1 MVANKEKAVKRKA
14 SIAEA
19 KAEQTVSKQ
28 EPEDS
33 NEGSN
38 EESDYASDEENL
50 LGNINNEGED
60 SSDSDGEND
69 SEEDDDDEVLSF
81 ESLGSDLD
89 ADSDEEVGARLEA
102 IENDDDG
109 EGEDAEDEEEFDS
122 ADDVNSDSESEEE
135 DEEDTEEDSMEDE
148 DLDEEEEVK
157 KVQESKPAK
166 PAEPAKPAKQTK
178 PAKPAKPAKKEQKK
192 EVTQDESDD
201 EGPLPE
207 DDDDDDVGLKL
218 GRIEDVLGTEEKKTR
233 GLSVFPTL
241 PKKKGKAKDE
251 YAAGDTSDEE
261 DIRNTVGNIPMH
273 WYDEYKHIGYDWD
286 AKRIIKAKKGDAI
299 DDFLQRME
307 DPNFWRTVTDPQTG
321 QKVVLSDAD
330 IGLIKRI
337 MSGRNPDV
345 EYNDYEPF
353 IEWFTSEVEKM
364 PIRNIPDS
372 KRSFLPSKVEKQK
385 IGKYVHALKMGWMKT
400 REEKRRLAL
409 LRRMPK
415 FYMLWQTDHGKEDMR
430 RIHDHVVAPKR
441 ALPGHAE
448 SYNPPPEYLFDDKE
462 LAEWKRLA
470 AEPWKRKRPFVPR
483 KYSSLREVPAYGR
496 YVKERFLRCLD
507 LYLCPR
513 SRRSRVAV
521 GPEYLVPK
529 LPSPRDLQPY
539 PTLQNLIYKGHT
551 NMIRSISV
559 EPKGEY
565 LVTGSDDMTVKIWE
579 ISTARC
585 IRTIP
590 TGDIVRSVAWCPNS
604 KISLVAVAS
613 GKRVLLIN
621 PKVGDYMLVKK
632 TDDLLSEAPRSDT
645 VDNERIKSA
654 IQWSEVTEEE
664 SKAGIRIV
672 ITHFREVRQVTWHGR
687 GDYFA
692 TVMPD
697 AAYRSVM
704 IHQLSKR
711 RSQLP
716 FSKSKGL
723 VQCVLFH
730 PVKPCL
736 FVATQRHVRVY
747 DLVKQMML
755 KKLYPGCKW
764 ISSIAIHPKGDNL
777 LVGTYEKR
785 LMWFDLD
792 LSTKPYQ
799 QLRIHNSAIRGVA
812 FHQRYPLFAS
822 AGDDRSVVVSHGMVY
837 NDLLQNP
844 LIVPLRRLKNHEVV
858 NDFSVFDIV
867 FHPTQPWIFSSG
879 ADNTVRLYT

>member
-1 MVANKEKAVKRKA
+1 MVANKERVMKRKA
-14 SIAEA
+14 SSAGTT
-19 KAEQTVSKQ
+19 AEQVVSKQ
-28 EPEDS
+28 EPEVS
-33 NEGSN
+33 NEDDS
-38 EESDYASDEENL
+38 EASDYESDELQENL
-50 LGNINNEGED
+50 LGSINSDGED
-60 SSDSDGEND
+60 SSDSDREYA
-69 SEEDDDDEVLSF
+69 SDDDEVLSF
-81 ESLGSDLD
+81 ESL
-89 ADSDEEVGARLEA
+89 DSEE
-102 IENDDDG
+102 
-109 EGEDAEDEEEFDS
+109 EDDEEENEGATLEEIGNDEEGEADGEDDEDDEEPDS
-122 ADDVNSDSESEEE
+122 ADDVNSDSSPEE
-135 DEEDTEEDSMEDE
+135 DEGDLEDSS
-148 DLDEEEEVK
+148 DEEVDDEVE
-157 KVQESKPAK
+157 KVKEKT
-166 PAEPAKPAKQTK
+166 KQTK
-178 PAKPAKPAKKEQKK
+178 PEKKKKPVEN
-192 EVTQDESDD
+192 ESD
-201 EGPLPE
+201 EEPLSE
-207 DDDDDDVGLKL
+207 ELDDDEPKL
-218 GRIEDVLGTEEKKTR
+218 GRIADVLGTEEKKTR
-233 GLSVFPTL
+233 GLNVFPKL
-241 PKKKGKAKDE
+241 PKKKGKMKDE
-251 YAAGDTSDEE
+251 YAGGDTSDEE

-273 WYDEYKHIGYDWD
+273 WYDDYKHVGYDWN
-286 AKRIIKAKKGDAI
+286 AKKIIKAKKGDAI

-337 MSGRNPDV
+337 MAGRNPDA
-345 EYNDYEPF
+345 EYDDYEPF
-353 IEWFTSEVEKM
+353 VEWFTSEVEKM

-400 REEKRRLAL
+400 RAEKRRLEAI
-409 LRRMPK
+409 RRAPK
-415 FYMLWQTDHGKEDMR
+415 FYMLWETDHGMEEMR

-441 ALPGHAE
+441 PLPGHAE
-448 SYNPPPEYLFDDKE
+448 SYNPPPEYLFDEKE
-462 LAEWKRLA
+462 LTDWKKLA
-470 AEPWKRKRPFVPR
+470 NEPWKRKRQFVPQ
-483 KYSSLREVPAYGR
+483 KYNSLREVPAYGR
-496 YVKERFLRCLD
+496 FVKERFLRCLD

-513 SRRSRVAV
+513 SRRSRVAI

-529 LPSPRDLQPY
+529 LPSPRDLQPF

-551 NMIRSISV
+551 DMIRSISV

-565 LVTGSDDMTVKIWE
+565 LVTGSDDKTVKIWE

-632 TDDLLSEAPRSDT
+632 TDDLLAEAPRTDT
-645 VDNERIKSA
+645 VDNERIETA
-654 IQWSEVTEEE
+654 IQWGEVTEEE
-664 SKAGIRIV
+664 SKLGVRIV

-764 ISSIAIHPKGDNL
+764 ISSMAIHPKGDNL

-785 LMWFDLD
+785 LIWFDLD

-799 QLRIHNSAIRGVA
+799 QLRIHNAAIRSVA
-812 FHQRYPLFAS
+812 FHLRYPLFAS
-822 AGDDRSVVVSHGMVY
+822 AGDDRSVIVSHGMVY

-844 LIVPLRRLKNHEVV
+844 LIVPLRRLKNHEIV
-858 NDFSVFDIV
+858 NDFSVFDTV
-867 FHPTQPWIFSSG
+867 FHPTQPWVFSSG

>member
-1 MVANKEKAVKRKA
+1 MVANKEKATKRKA
-14 SIAEA
+14 SIAEV
-19 KAEQTVSKQ
+19 KAEQIASKQ
-28 EPEDS
+28 EAEESTED
-33 NEGSN
+33 SN

-60 SSDSDGEND
+60 SSDSDREYD
-69 SEEDDDDEVLSF
+69 TDEDDDDEVLSF
-81 ESLGSDLD
+81 ESLGSDGEE
-89 ADSDEEVGARLEA
+89 DSEEDTGARLEE
-102 IENDDDG
+102 IENDND
-109 EGEDAEDEEEFDS
+109 EDAEDEEEPDS
-122 ADDVNSDSESEEE
+122 ADDVNSDSESEED
-135 DEEDTEEDSMEDE
+135 DEEDEDSSEED
-148 DLDEEEEVK
+148 LEEEQEVEENVEK
-157 KVQESKPAK
+157 MQESKPAK
-166 PAEPAKPAKQTK
+166 SEKPAQPAKS
-178 PAKPAKPAKKEQKK
+178 AKPAKPVKQDNKKKA
-192 EVTQDESDD
+192 TRNESDD
-201 EGPLPE
+201 EGPLPADDE
-207 DDDDDDVGLKL
+207 DELRL
-218 GRIEDVLGTEEKKTR
+218 GRIEDVLGEGEKKTR

-241 PKKKGKAKDE
+241 PKRKGKPKDE

-321 QKVVLSDAD
+321 QKVVLSDDD

-337 MSGRNPDV
+337 MAGRNPDV

-353 IEWFTSEVEKM
+353 VEWFTSEVEKM

-400 REEKRRLAL
+400 RAEKRRLEAI
-409 LRRMPK
+409 RRMPK

-441 ALPGHAE
+441 PLPGHAE
-448 SYNPPPEYLFDDKE
+448 SYNPPPEYLFDEKE
-462 LAEWKRLA
+462 LEQWKRLA
-470 AEPWKRKRPFVPR
+470 NEPWKRKRPFVPQ
-483 KYSSLREVPAYGR
+483 KYNSLREVPAYGR
-496 YVKERFLRCLD
+496 FIKERFLRCLD

-513 SRRSRVAV
+513 SRRTRVAV

-529 LPSPRDLQPY
+529 LPSPRDLQPF

-551 NMIRSISV
+551 NMIRCISV

-632 TDDLLSEAPRSDT
+632 TDDLLAEAPRSDT
-645 VDNERIKSA
+645 VDNERIQTA
-654 IQWSEVTEEE
+654 IQWGEVTEEE
-664 SKAGIRIV
+664 SKAGVRIV

-764 ISSIAIHPKGDNL
+764 ISSMAIHPKGDNL

-844 LIVPLRRLKNHEVV
+844 LIVPLRRLKNHEIV
-858 NDFSVFDIV
+858 NDFSVLDLV

>member
-1 MVANKEKAVKRKA
+1 MVANKERVMKRKA
-14 SIAEA
+14 SNAGTT
-19 KAEQTVSKQ
+19 AEQIASKQ
-28 EPEDS
+28 EPEVSGADNS
-33 NEGSN
+33 EA
-38 EESDYASDEENL
+38 SDYESDEENL
-50 LGNINNEGED
+50 LASIDNDGED
-60 SSDSDGEND
+60 SSDSDREYASGDE
-69 SEEDDDDEVLSF
+69 DEVLSF
-81 ESLGSDLD
+81 ESL
-89 ADSDEEVGARLEA
+89 DSDE
-102 IENDDDG
+102 DDDG
-109 EGEDAEDEEEFDS
+109 EENEGTTLEEIGNDQDEEADGEGDDEDDDEEADS
-122 ADDVNSDSESEEE
+122 ADDVNSDSSPEE
-135 DEEDTEEDSMEDE
+135 DEGDLEDSS
-148 DLDEEEEVK
+148 DEEFDEEGETVK
-157 KVQESKPAK
+157 EKTKQAKPERKKK
-166 PAEPAKPAKQTK
+166 PAES
-178 PAKPAKPAKKEQKK
+178 
-192 EVTQDESDD
+192 DEEPHS
-201 EGPLPE
+201 EELE
-207 DDDDDDVGLKL
+207 DDDEQQL
-218 GRIEDVLGTEEKKTR
+218 GRIADVLGTEEKKTR
-233 GLSVFPTL
+233 GLNVFPTL
-241 PKKKGKAKDE
+241 PKKKGKMKDE
-251 YAAGDTSDEE
+251 YAGGDTSDEE

-273 WYDEYKHIGYDWD
+273 WYDDYKHIGYDWN
-286 AKRIIKAKKGDAI
+286 AKRIIKAKKSDAI

-337 MSGRNPDV
+337 MAGRNPDA
-345 EYNDYEPF
+345 EYDDYEPF

-400 REEKRRLAL
+400 RAEKRRLEAI
-409 LRRMPK
+409 RRAPK
-415 FYMLWQTDHGKEDMR
+415 FYMLWETDHGKEEMR

-441 ALPGHAE
+441 PLPGHAE
-448 SYNPPPEYLFDDKE
+448 SYNPPPEYLFDEKE
-462 LAEWKRLA
+462 LAVWKKLA
-470 AEPWKRKRPFVPR
+470 NEPWKRKRQFIPQKFN
-483 KYSSLREVPAYGR
+483 SLREVPAYNR

-513 SRRSRVAV
+513 SRRSRVAI

-529 LPSPRDLQPY
+529 LPSPRDLQPF

-551 NMIRSISV
+551 DMIRCISV

-621 PKVGDYMLVKK
+621 PKVGDYVLVKK
-632 TDDLLSEAPRSDT
+632 TDDLLQEAPVSDT
-645 VDNERIKSA
+645 VDNERIQAA
-654 IQWSEVTEEE
+654 IQWGDVTEEE
-664 SKAGIRIV
+664 KKLGVRIV

-723 VQCVLFH
+723 VQSVLFH
-730 PVKPCL
+730 PVKPCI

-747 DLVKQMML
+747 DLVKQVML

-764 ISSIAIHPKGDNL
+764 ISSMAIHPKGDNL

-785 LMWFDLD
+785 LIWFDLD

-799 QLRIHNSAIRGVA
+799 QLRIHNAAIRSVA
-812 FHQRYPLFAS
+812 FHLRYPLFAS
-822 AGDDRSVVVSHGMVY
+822 AGDDRSVIVSHGMVY

-844 LIVPLRRLKNHEVV
+844 LIVPLRRLKNHEIV
-858 NDFSVFDIV
+858 NDFSVFDTV

>member
-1 MVANKEKAVKRKA
+1 MVANKERAIKRKA
-14 SIAEA
+14 SIAGA
-19 KAEQTVSKQ
+19 KVGEISSKQ
-28 EPEDS
+28 EPQEESNEDS
-33 NEGSN
+33 NESDY
-38 EESDYASDEENL
+38 ESDKENL
-50 LGNINNEGED
+50 LGSIENDGED
-60 SSDSDGEND
+60 SSDSEREYASD
-69 SEEDDDDEVLSF
+69 DDDDEVLSF
-81 ESLGSDLD
+81 ESL
-89 ADSDEEVGARLEA
+89 DSDQEDD
-102 IENDDDG
+102 DDDG
-109 EGEDAEDEEEFDS
+109 LEENDGPTLEGIENGDDEEEDDAEADS
-122 ADDVNSDSESEEE
+122 ADDVNSDSSPEE
-135 DEEDTEEDSMEDE
+135 DEGDLEDSSNDE
-148 DLDEEEEVK
+148 LEEKEEAVK
-157 KVQESKPAK
+157 EKPKEKPAK
-166 PAEPAKPAKQTK
+166 AKPDRK
-178 PAKPAKPAKKEQKK
+178 KKEYHN
-192 EVTQDESDD
+192 ESDD
-201 EGPLPE
+201 EPLP
-207 DDDDDDVGLKL
+207 DDLKL
-218 GRIEDVLGTEEKKTR
+218 GRIEDVIGTEEKKTR
-233 GLSVFPTL
+233 GLAVFPPL
-241 PKKKGKAKDE
+241 PKKKGKVKDE

-337 MSGRNPDV
+337 MSGRNPDA
-345 EYNDYEPF
+345 EYDDYAPF
-353 IEWFTSEVEKM
+353 IEWFTSELEKM

-372 KRSFLPSKVEKQK
+372 KRSFLPSKAEKHK

-400 REEKRRLAL
+400 MKEKRRLEAI
-409 LRRMPK
+409 RRGPK
-415 FYMLWQTDHGKEDMR
+415 FYMLWTTDHGKEDIR

-441 ALPGHAE
+441 PLPGHAE
-448 SYNPPPEYLFDDKE
+448 SYNPPPEYLFDEKE
-462 LAEWKRLA
+462 LEEWKKLGN
-470 AEPWKRKRPFVPR
+470 EPWKRKRQFVPQ
-483 KYSSLREVPAYGR
+483 KFNSLREVPAYPR
-496 YVKERFLRCLD
+496 FVKERFLRCLD

-513 SRRSRVAV
+513 SRRSRVAI
-521 GPEYLVPK
+521 GPEYLIPK
-529 LPSPRDLQPY
+529 LPSPRDLQPF
-539 PTLQNLIYKGHT
+539 PTLQNLVYKGHE
-551 NMIRSISV
+551 NMIRCISV

-565 LVTGSDDMTVKIWE
+565 IVTGSDDMTVKIWE

-604 KISLVAVAS
+604 KISLVAAAS

-632 TDDLLSEAPRSDT
+632 TDDLLAEAPRSDT
-645 VDNERIKSA
+645 VDNERIQTA
-654 IQWSEVTEEE
+654 IQWGEVTEEE
-664 SKAGIRIV
+664 KKLGVRIV

-764 ISSIAIHPKGDNL
+764 ISSMAIHPKGDNL
-777 LVGTYEKR
+777 LIGTYEKR

-799 QLRIHNSAIRGVA
+799 QLRIHNSAIRSVA
-812 FHQRYPLFAS
+812 YHPRYPLFAS
-822 AGDDRSVVVSHGMVY
+822 AGDDRSVIVSHGMVY
-837 NDLLQNP
+837 SDLLQNP
-844 LIVPLRRLKNHEVV
+844 LIVPLRRLKNHGIV
-858 NDFSVFDIV
+858 NDFSVFDVV
-867 FHPTQPWIFSSG
+867 FHPTQPWVFSSG

>member
-1 MVANKEKAVKRKA
+1 MVANKEKAIKRKA
-14 SIAEA
+14 SNAGV
-19 KAEQTVSKQ
+19 KAERVTSKQ
-28 EPEDS
+28 EPEEESNEDS
-33 NEGSN
+33 NESDY
-38 EESDYASDEENL
+38 ESDKENL
-50 LGNINNEGED
+50 LGSIENDGED
-60 SSDSDGEND
+60 SSDSDRECGTD
-69 SEEDDDDEVLSF
+69 DDDDEVLSF
-81 ESLGSDLD
+81 ESLNSG
-89 ADSDEEVGARLEA
+89 
-102 IENDDDG
+102 
-109 EGEDAEDEEEFDS
+109 AEDEDGEENDGATLEEIVNEAEETDDDDEDPDSADS
-122 ADDVNSDSESEEE
+122 ADDVNSDSSPEE
-135 DEEDTEEDSMEDE
+135 DEGEDSSDE
-148 DLDEEEEVK
+148 EELEDEEEEAVEEKVK
-157 KVQESKPAK
+157 EKPGK
-166 PAEPAKPAKQTK
+166 AKQDR
-178 PAKPAKPAKKEQKK
+178 QKK
-192 EVTQDESDD
+192 QVESDD
-201 EGPLPE
+201 EEALP
-207 DDDDDDVGLKL
+207 DDVEDMKL
-218 GRIEDVLGTEEKKTR
+218 GRIEDVLGTDEKKIR
-233 GLSVFPTL
+233 GLGVFPKL
-241 PKKKGKAKDE
+241 PKKKGKVRDE

-273 WYDEYKHIGYDWD
+273 WYDEYKHIGYDWEGR
-286 AKRIIKAKKGDAI
+286 KIIKAKKGDAI

-330 IGLIKRI
+330 IALIKRI
-337 MSGRNPDV
+337 MAGRNPDA
-345 EYNDYEPF
+345 EYDDYEPF

-372 KRSFLPSKVEKQK
+372 KRSFLPSKAEKQK
-385 IGKYVHALKMGWMKT
+385 IGKYVNALKMGWMKT
-400 REEKRRLAL
+400 RAEKRRLEA
-409 LRRMPK
+409 LRRGPK
-415 FYMLWQTDHGKEDMR
+415 FYMLWTTDHGKEEMR

-441 ALPGHAE
+441 PLPGHAD
-448 SYNPPPEYLFDDKE
+448 SYNPPPEYLFDEKE
-462 LAEWKRLA
+462 LEEWKKHA
-470 AEPWKRKRPFVPR
+470 NEPWKRKRQFIPQKFN
-483 KYSSLREVPAYGR
+483 SLREVPAYPR
-496 YVKERFLRCLD
+496 FVKERFLRCLD

-513 SRRSRVAV
+513 SRRARVAI
-521 GPEYLVPK
+521 GPEYLIPK
-529 LPSPRDLQPY
+529 LPSPRDLQPF
-539 PTLQNLIYKGHT
+539 PTLQNLVYKGHT
-551 NMIRSISV
+551 NMIRCISV

-565 LVTGSDDMTVKIWE
+565 IVTGSDDMTVKIWE

-632 TDDLLSEAPRSDT
+632 TDDLLAEAPSSDT
-645 VDNERIKSA
+645 DDNERIKTA
-654 IQWSEVTEEE
+654 VQWGEVTEEE
-664 SKAGIRIV
+664 KKLGVRIV
-672 ITHFREVRQVTWHGR
+672 ISHFREVRQVTWHGR

-692 TVMPD
+692 TVMSD

-747 DLVKQMML
+747 DLVKQMLL

-764 ISSIAIHPKGDNL
+764 ISSMAIHPKGDNL
-777 LVGTYEKR
+777 LIGTYEKR

-799 QLRIHNSAIRGVA
+799 QLRIHNSAIRSVA
-812 FHQRYPLFAS
+812 FHPRYPLFAS
-822 AGDDRSVVVSHGMVY
+822 GGDDRSVIVSHGMVY

-844 LIVPLRRLKNHEVV
+844 LIVPLRRLKGHGIV
-858 NDFSVFDIV
+858 NDFSVFDV
-867 FHPTQPWIFSSG
+867 MFHPTQPWVFSSG

>member
-1 MVANKEKAVKRKA
+1 MVANKEKATKRKA
-14 SIAEA
+14 SVAEV
-19 KAEQTVSKQ
+19 KVDRIVSKQ

-33 NEGSN
+33 NEDSN

-50 LGNINNEGED
+50 LGNIDNEGED
-60 SSDSDGEND
+60 SSDSDREYGSDE
-69 SEEDDDDEVLSF
+69 DDDEVLSF

-89 ADSDEEVGARLEA
+89 EDSEEDVGARLEE
-102 IENDDDG
+102 IENDEDDG
-109 EGEDAEDEEEFDS
+109 EDDEDEEEPDS

-135 DEEDTEEDSMEDE
+135 DEEEDNSDE
-148 DLDEEEEVK
+148 DLEEDDGEEVVE
-157 KVQESKPAK
+157 KVQEPKPAPPVK
-166 PAEPAKPAKQTK
+166 VAK
-178 PAKPAKPAKKEQKK
+178 PAKPAKPTKQDNKKK
-192 EVTQDESDD
+192 VVPQDESDD
-201 EGPLPE
+201 DGPLPE
-207 DDDDDDVGLKL
+207 DDDDDLRL
-218 GRIEDVLGTEEKKTR
+218 GRIEDVLGTGEVKTR
-233 GLSVFPTL
+233 GVSVFPTL
-241 PKKKGKAKDE
+241 PKKKGKPKDE

-273 WYDEYKHIGYDWD
+273 WYDDYKHIGYDWD

-321 QKVVLSDAD
+321 QKVVLSDDD

-337 MSGRNPDV
+337 ISGRNPDV

-364 PIRNIPDS
+364 PIRNIPES

-385 IGKYVHALKMGWMKT
+385 IGKYVNALKMGWMKT
-400 REEKRRLAL
+400 REEKRRLAVI
-409 LRRMPK
+409 RRLPK

-441 ALPGHAE
+441 PLPGHAE
-448 SYNPPPEYLFDDKE
+448 SYNPPPEYLFDEAE
-462 LAEWKRLA
+462 LDQWKRLA
-470 AEPWKRKRPFVPR
+470 SEPWKRKRPFVPQ
-483 KYSSLREVPAYGR
+483 KYNSLREVPAYGR
-496 YVKERFLRCLD
+496 FIKERFLRCLD

-513 SRRSRVAV
+513 SRRSRIAV
-521 GPEYLVPK
+521 GPEYLIPK
-529 LPSPRDLQPY
+529 LPSPRDLQPF

-551 NMIRSISV
+551 NMIRCISV

-632 TDDLLSEAPRSDT
+632 TDDLLAEAPRSDT
-645 VDNERIKSA
+645 VDNERIQTA
-654 IQWSEVTEEE
+654 IQWGEVTEEE
-664 SKAGIRIV
+664 SKSGIRIV

-747 DLVKQMML
+747 DLVKQMLL

-764 ISSIAIHPKGDNL
+764 ISSMAIHPKGDNL